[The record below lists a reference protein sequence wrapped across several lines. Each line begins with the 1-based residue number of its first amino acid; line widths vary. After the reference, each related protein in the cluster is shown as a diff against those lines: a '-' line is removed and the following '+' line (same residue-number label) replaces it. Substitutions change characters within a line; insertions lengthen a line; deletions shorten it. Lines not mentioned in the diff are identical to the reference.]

1 MHTLMATQLLFWI
14 LRAPDGHAKNFSI
27 QLLAGEQR
35 FKMTPLYDV
44 MSAYPAMG
52 NGPNQWA
59 EQDIKMAMA
68 LLGKNKH
75 YLAHKITRRHFN
87 STAKKVGYGDSAEPL
102 IQDFITRTPA
112 VIDKVRAQLPAGFSE
127 KVADRILGG
136 VLAAAHALE
145 GMSPV

>member
-1 MHTLMATQLLFWI
+1 
-14 LRAPDGHAKNFSI
+14 
-27 QLLAGEQR
+27 
-35 FKMTPLYDV
+35 
-44 MSAYPAMG
+44 MG

-59 EQDIKMAMA
+59 EQNIKMAMA

-75 YLAHKITRRHFN
+75 YMAHKITRRHFN
-87 STAKKVGYGDSAEPL
+87 STAKTVGYGESAEPL
-102 IQDFITRTPA
+102 IRDFITRTPA

-127 KVADRILGG
+127 KVADRIFGG